1 MFSTDLAKF
10 IEENLLR
17 DGATKIGPEDSLID
31 SGIITSMGL
40 IRLVTYIEQRTGVRI
55 PDTMI
60 TPDNFD
66 TITAIERTVEEV
78 RAQRA

>member
-1 MFSTDLAKF
+1 MLSTELMKF
-10 IEENLLR
+10 VEENLLR
-17 DGATKIGPEDSLID
+17 DGTTKIGPDDSLID
-31 SGIITSMGL
+31 SGILTSMGL
-40 IRLVTYIEQRTGVRI
+40 IRLVTFIEQRTGVRI
-55 PDTMI
+55 PDSMI